1 MIFDLHVH
9 TTHSPC
15 SRLELAEIIRQAG
28 SRGLDGVAITDHN
41 SMAIRHEVAEGIQD
55 NGFCLLFGMEYDTQD
70 GDFLLF
76 GPFEDLKPGLSS
88 RDLLQIVSGR
98 QGVAIGAH
106 PCREGRSLNR
116 NVLEQNACRI
126 VEGLNGRNSE
136 EENRKVQYLAKR
148 YPLFLCGGSDAHSPD
163 ELGCSATRFEDKI
176 TSRQDL
182 INALKNGRY
191 YPVTNNLSI

>member
-15 SRLELAEIIRQAG
+15 SSLKLAEIIRQAG
-28 SRGLDGVAITDHN
+28 SCGLDGVAITDHN
-41 SMAIRHEVAEGIQD
+41 SMAIRYEVAEGIQE
-55 NGFCLLFGMEYDTQD
+55 NGICLLFGMEYDTPD

-76 GPFEDLKPGLSS
+76 GPFEDIKLGLSS
-88 RDLLQIVSGR
+88 QELLQIVSAR

-116 NVLEQNACRI
+116 NLLEQNACRI

-136 EENRKVQYLAKR
+136 EENSQVRYLAKL
-148 YPLFLCGGSDAHSPD
+148 YPLFLCGGSDAHAPD
-163 ELGCSATRFEDKI
+163 ELGRSATHFEGKI
-176 TSRQDL
+176 ASRQEL
-182 INALKNGRY
+182 IAALKNGRY
-191 YPVTNNLSI
+191 YPVSDGR